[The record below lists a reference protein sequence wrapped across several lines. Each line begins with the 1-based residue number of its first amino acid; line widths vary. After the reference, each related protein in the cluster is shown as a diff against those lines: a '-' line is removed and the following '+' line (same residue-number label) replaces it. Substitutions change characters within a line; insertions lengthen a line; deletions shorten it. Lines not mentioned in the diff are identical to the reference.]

1 MFYTITLNPSVDYF
15 VRLKSF
21 RKGITNRTDSEE
33 YYIGGKGINVS
44 CVLSELGIEST
55 VLGFIAGMTGAAIE
69 QGLKDKGIASD
80 FIRLSSGVSR
90 INVKIRD
97 TEESEINGQ
106 GPQISEEAFA
116 ELLQKVENISD
127 GDTLVLAGAIPNT
140 LSSDAYK
147 RILTCVKEKN
157 VRIVVNAA
165 KKLLTDSLRFKPFL
179 IKISKQELS
188 DIFMKQ
194 MLDDKDIVECAHELQ
209 KLGAKNV
216 IISLGA
222 DGAMLIDEKSEIFHI
237 GVPKGKIINSVG
249 SGDSMV
255 AGFLAGF
262 DRTGNYEE
270 ALLMGEACA
279 SATAFSKG
287 LTDLSMI
294 ERTVEKMREQD
305 IAPHPVSLTFFSE

>member
-1 MFYTITLNPSVDYF
+1 M
-15 VRLKSF
+15 
-21 RKGITNRTDSEE
+21 
-33 YYIGGKGINVS
+33 
-44 CVLSELGIEST
+44 
-55 VLGFIAGMTGAAIE
+55 
-69 QGLKDKGIASD
+69 
-80 FIRLSSGVSR
+80 
-90 INVKIRD
+90 
-97 TEESEINGQ
+97 
-106 GPQISEEAFA
+106 
-116 ELLQKVENISD
+116 
-127 GDTLVLAGAIPNT
+127 AGAIPNT

-294 ERTVEKMREQD
+294 EKTVEKMREQD
-305 IAPHPVSLTFFSE
+305 IAPHPVSLTVFSE